1 MILQDQKRYEHVSLH
16 VEAQDS
22 GSSLLAF
29 PDQSVFLLRICDVL
43 KV

>member
-1 MILQDQKRYEHVSLH
+1 MIIQDQKRYEYVLLH
-16 VEAQDS
+16 AEAQDS

-29 PDQSVFLLRICDVL
+29 SGQPVSPTRMCDVL

>member
-1 MILQDQKRYEHVSLH
+1 MILKDQKRYEHVSLH
-16 VEAQDS
+16 AEAQDS

-29 PDQSVFLLRICDVL
+29 LGQSVSPSRMYDVL